1 MARLVNKAETAG
13 GSSAFI
19 PGTKQPQLM
28 NSSPSQ
34 GTVVVS
40 KVEQEREEPEPAHHP
55 AGFGM
60 SDTVAPGSV
69 AL

>member
-1 MARLVNKAETAG
+1 MGRLVNKAEAAG

-19 PGTKQPQLM
+19 PGTKQPIM

-34 GTVVVS
+34 GTGVGS

-69 AL
+69 SL